1 MGYVSVKV
9 LFLLT
14 QEKEAKSAWHTAW
27 GIYLYRL
34 EFLPIPQM
42 PVEKVDKPSVL
53 SIPSSSLYILLLQM
67 LSSFQKADTQPSFKP
82 NVLTTMTFIVG

>member
-1 MGYVSVKV
+1 MSG
-9 LFLLT
+9 T
-14 QEKEAKSAWHTAW
+14 WCG

-42 PVEKVDKPSVL
+42 PVEKVDKPSFL
-53 SIPSSSLYILLLQM
+53 SVPSSSLYIPLLQM

-82 NVLTTMTFIVG
+82 NVLPTMTFVVG